1 MKKAHRQIESIT
13 MRLTALSTMGGTV
26 LGLGVNTIHNP
37 LYYKIT
43 QMKIPPQFFWRPLY
57 LGPWNGIISQWIY
70 RTWSIRSKRSDHVLY
85 LGGWGGQFVDNVN
98 SQTDQ

>member
-43 QMKIPPQFFWRPLY
+43 QMKIPPQFFGGLCTSD
-57 LGPWNGIISQWIY
+57 LGMELFPNE
-70 RTWSIRSKRSDHVLY
+70 SIELDL
-85 LGGWGGQFVDNVN
+85 
-98 SQTDQ
+98 